1 MCEHTPTLGTPDT
14 QNAAA
19 HEHDTDMASDGGMS
33 RRHFLTS
40 SAAGLVAGAS
50 ATGTL
55 AGPALAADRKR
66 KGNSPGGIRGDRI
79 LLKGG
84 CVLSLDPNVGDFETA
99 DVLIEGSKIV
109 AV

>member
-1 MCEHTPTLGTPDT
+1 MHEPD
-14 QNAAA
+14 A
-19 HEHDTDMASDGGMS
+19 DVSGDGRML

-40 SAAGLVAGAS
+40 GSTGVIAGAITTQ
-50 ATGTL
+50 AL
-55 AGPALAADRKR
+55 AGTAPAADRKR
-66 KGNSPGGIRGDRI
+66 KSSSLGDIRGGRI

-109 AV
+109 AVHPNLGFFA